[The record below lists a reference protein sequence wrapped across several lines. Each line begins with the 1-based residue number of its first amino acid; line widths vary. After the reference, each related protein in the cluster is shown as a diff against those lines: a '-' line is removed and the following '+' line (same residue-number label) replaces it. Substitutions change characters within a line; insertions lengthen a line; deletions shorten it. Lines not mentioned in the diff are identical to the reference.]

1 MLSLLHGP
9 TLMPVHD
16 YWKNHSSTIQT
27 FVGKMM
33 SQLDNMPSK
42 SLITLL
48 PRSKRLLISWLQSVS
63 TVILEPKKIKSV
75 TLSTFSPPICH
86 EVMELDATIIV
97 SSMLSFKIVFFFF
110 LSHS

>member
-9 TLMPVHD
+9 TLTPIHD

-27 FVGKMM
+27 FVGKMT

-48 PRSKRLLISWLQSVS
+48 PRSKQLLISWLQSVS
-63 TVILEPKKIKSV
+63 TVIFEPKIIKSV
-75 TLSTFSPPICH
+75 NISIFSPPIFH
-86 EVMELDATIIV
+86 EEMGLDAMIFI
-97 SSMLSFKIVFFFF
+97 F
-110 LSHS
+110 